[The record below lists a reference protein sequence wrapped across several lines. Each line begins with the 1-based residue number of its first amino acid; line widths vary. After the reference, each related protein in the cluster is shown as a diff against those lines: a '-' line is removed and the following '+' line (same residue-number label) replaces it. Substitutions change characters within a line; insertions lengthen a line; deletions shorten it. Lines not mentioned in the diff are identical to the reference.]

1 MLIIKEVVD
10 EPDIEV
16 IHLGKMKK
24 VFKEMFLFNEDK
36 MLGAERVFKYRKIKV
51 SNEH

>member
-36 MLGAERVFKYRKIKV
+36 MLGAERVFKYRK
-51 SNEH
+51 